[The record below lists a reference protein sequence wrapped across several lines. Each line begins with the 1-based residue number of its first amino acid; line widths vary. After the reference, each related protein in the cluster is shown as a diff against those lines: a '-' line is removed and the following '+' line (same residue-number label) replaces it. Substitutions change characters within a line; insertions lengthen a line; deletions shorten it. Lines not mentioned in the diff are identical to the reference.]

1 MLDGA
6 AQECQCGCG
15 FVAVAYCFTNSSAKE
30 ACSAIVATLLVK
42 FALILI
48 DCMSVLVIISTFSF
62 SYSCA
67 VQLAVLSMSSSI
79 TLFAYATILCFAT

>member
-1 MLDGA
+1 MRA
-6 AQECQCGCG
+6 AAILVIAMMVYYVRVSG
-15 FVAVAYCFTNSSAKE
+15 YITNSSAKE

-48 DCMSVLVIISTFSF
+48 DYMSVLVIISTFSF

-67 VQLAVLSMSSSI
+67 VQLTVLSMSSSI